1 MALSLAGE
9 PHHEHS
15 AEPDSL
21 GFDTSRTGARKGT
34 NRTMPLSTW
43 ARIIWDKRSVFLA
56 VFGIVAVLSIAFAFL
71 VSPVYRADALL
82 LVTEGRSHQEGARY
96 PDFLRY
102 KINSQLFIIE
112 SEDVLRGAIAAVG
125 AEKLFPDLA
134 DGFND
139 RFEGRGKDAPA
150 NEAAYLKAKKQLNIG
165 TEKDTQVLRLS
176 FTHEDPELAA
186 RFLNAIIDVFLKRQA
201 ELSGNSEAPAFFR
214 AQVKRYRSDYDR
226 ASLELS
232 NFSKSNS
239 TYSVEQQ
246 RKLALERRDEIT
258 SALATTKGT
267 ILEKESQAAKL
278 QDTLSQL
285 KRHVG
290 FPSEVRGPKYNPP
303 PAADNER
310 DRSADLPSGDPP
322 LLLVRVYQDTA
333 QTLVT
338 LNASIAGLRA
348 LEENQRAALTSV
360 DAELVSLSSVA
371 AEFDR
376 LKREVDQVATY
387 LEAHTKR
394 AAEAQIDADWDA
406 SEKLASVKVIQ
417 RASVPVKPAFP
428 QKLLFISLGLL
439 VGLIAAAAVSV
450 ALHMFPEKFPVPGL
464 SAALRSSDFVQSGAP
479 RASASAFGPQRPFA
493 ERRGSL
499 R

>member
-1 MALSLAGE
+1 
-9 PHHEHS
+9 
-15 AEPDSL
+15 
-21 GFDTSRTGARKGT
+21 
-34 NRTMPLSTW
+34 MPLSTW
-43 ARIIWDKRSVFLA
+43 ARIIWAKRLAFFA
-56 VFGIVAVLSIAFAFL
+56 VFGVIAVLSIAFVFL

-82 LVTEGRSHQEGARY
+82 LVTEGRSHQDVRY
-96 PDFLRY
+96 PDLLRY

-112 SEDVLRGAIAAVG
+112 SEDVIRGALAAVG
-125 AEKLFPDLA
+125 SDKLYPGLG
-134 DGFND
+134 DGFD
-139 RFEGRGKDAPA
+139 ERFEGKGKDASA
-150 NEAAYLKAKKQLNIG
+150 NEAAYIKVKKQLNI
-165 TEKDTQVLRLS
+165 TAEKDTQILRLS
-176 FTHEDPELAA
+176 FSHEDPELAA
-186 RFLNAIIDVFLKRQA
+186 QFLNAVIDVFLKRQA
-201 ELSGNSEAPAFFR
+201 ELSGNAEAPAFFR
-214 AQVKRYRSDYDR
+214 DQVKRYRREYDR

-232 NFSKSNS
+232 NFSKSHS

-278 QDTLSQL
+278 QDTLVQL

-303 PAADNER
+303 PAADT

-333 QTLVT
+333 QNLVT
-338 LNASIAGLRA
+338 LNASIAGLHA
-348 LEENQRAALTSV
+348 LEENQRAALASV
-360 DAELVSLSSVA
+360 DSELASLSSIGA
-371 AEFDR
+371 DFDR
-376 LKREVDQVATY
+376 LKREVDQAATY

-406 SEKLASVKVIQ
+406 SENLASVKVVQ
-417 RASVPVKPAFP
+417 RANAPIKPAFP

-439 VGLIAAAAVSV
+439 VGLIAGAAAAVV
-450 ALHMFPEKFPVPGL
+450 LHRYPERIPVRDL
-464 SAALRSSDFVQSGAP
+464 RAALGSPDFVRAGA
-479 RASASAFGPQRPFA
+479 ASVSTSAAFGPQRPF

>member
-1 MALSLAGE
+1 
-9 PHHEHS
+9 
-15 AEPDSL
+15 
-21 GFDTSRTGARKGT
+21 
-34 NRTMPLSTW
+34 MPLSTW
-43 ARIIWDKRSVFLA
+43 ARIIWAKRSAFFA
-56 VFGIVAVLSIAFAFL
+56 VFGVIAVLSIAFAFL
-71 VSPVYRADALL
+71 VSPVYRADGLL
-82 LVTEGRSHQEGARY
+82 LVTEGRSHQEVRY

-112 SEDVLRGAIAAVG
+112 SEDVIRGAIAAVG
-125 AEKLFPDLA
+125 VDKLYPGLSDDFD
-134 DGFND
+134 D
-139 RFEGRGKDAPA
+139 RFEGKGQDASA
-150 NEAAYLKAKKQLNIG
+150 SEAAYIKAKKQLTIAA
-165 TEKDTQVLRLS
+165 EKDTQVLRLS
-176 FTHEDPELAA
+176 FSHDDPEIAA
-186 RFLNAIIDVFLKRQA
+186 RFLNAVIDVFLKRQA
-201 ELSGNSEAPAFFR
+201 ELSGNAEAPAFFR
-214 AQVKRYRSDYDR
+214 DQVKRYRREYDR

-232 NFSKSNS
+232 NFSKSHS

-267 ILEKESQAAKL
+267 MLEKESQAAKL
-278 QDTLSQL
+278 QDTLVEL

-290 FPSEVRGPKYNPP
+290 FPSEVRGPKYNAP
-303 PAADNER
+303 PAADT
-310 DRSADLPSGDPP
+310 DRSANLPSGDPP

-333 QTLVT
+333 QNLVT

-348 LEENQRAALTSV
+348 LEENQRAALASV
-360 DAELVSLSSVA
+360 DGELASLSSIG

-376 LKREVDQVATY
+376 LKREVDQTATY

-406 SEKLASVKVIQ
+406 SENLASVKVVQ
-417 RASVPVKPAFP
+417 RASVPIKPAFP

-439 VGLIAAAAVSV
+439 VGLIAGAAVSV
-450 ALHMFPEKFPVPGL
+450 ALHRFPGKFPVPGFRVA
-464 SAALRSSDFVQSGAP
+464 SRSPDFVPAGAP
-479 RASASAFGPQRPFA
+479 RASASVFGPHRPFA

>member
-1 MALSLAGE
+1 MALWHACE
-9 PHHEHS
+9 PHHERS
-15 AEPDSL
+15 AKPDGL
-21 GFDTSRTGARKGT
+21 DDNNRTAERKGT
-34 NRTMPLSTW
+34 HSIMPLSTW
-43 ARIIWDKRSVFLA
+43 ARIIWAKRSAFFA
-56 VFGIVAVLSIAFAFL
+56 VFGVVAVLSIAFAFL
-71 VSPVYRADALL
+71 VSPIYRADALL
-82 LVTEGRSHQEGARY
+82 LVTEGRSHQEGVRY

-139 RFEGRGKDAPA
+139 RFEGRGKDASA
-150 NEAAYLKAKKQLNIG
+150 NEAAYLKAKKLLNIA

-232 NFSKSNS
+232 NFSKSHS

-246 RKLALERRDEIT
+246 RKLALERRDEVT

-278 QDTLSQL
+278 QDTLTQL

-303 PAADNER
+303 PAAET

-338 LNASIAGLRA
+338 LNASIAGLHA

-360 DAELVSLSSVA
+360 DAELVSLSSVE

-376 LKREVDQVATY
+376 LKREVDQAATY

-406 SEKLASVKVIQ
+406 SEKLASVKVVQ
-417 RASVPVKPAFP
+417 RASVPIKPAFP

-464 SAALRSSDFVQSGAP
+464 RAAPRSPDFAPAGAP
-479 RASASAFGPQRPFA
+479 RAPPSAFGPQRPLV